1 MQGSVIRSKKYTN
14 CVVQALLRRL
24 DRPPG
29 AKLHVDT
36 LVCWFTFDAS
46 VGVHIIV
53 TYIEMRC
60 SMCQPSIVPIF
71 RNNKFHYSVRENKRP
86 TKTVGARLR
95 VIRAC

>member
-1 MQGSVIRSKKYTN
+1 
-14 CVVQALLRRL
+14 
-24 DRPPG
+24 
-29 AKLHVDT
+29 
-36 LVCWFTFDAS
+36 
-46 VGVHIIV
+46 
-53 TYIEMRC
+53 MRC